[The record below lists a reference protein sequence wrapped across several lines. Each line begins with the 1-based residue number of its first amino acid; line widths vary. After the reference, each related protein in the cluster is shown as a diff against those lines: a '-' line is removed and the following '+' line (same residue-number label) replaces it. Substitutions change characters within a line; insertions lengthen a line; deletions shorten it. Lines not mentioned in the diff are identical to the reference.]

1 MTKNALGYISMAT
14 PKPGEL
20 PIRIETSQKMV
31 TFRALSA
38 GYHLLDVVVGMGDDE
53 AAIETLLQRAVS
65 ERVDTIFAA
74 SGKLALRNPHTRKM
88 LEDRCRALGIQLE
101 G

>member
-1 MTKNALGYISMAT
+1 MNKNALGYISMAA
-14 PKPGEL
+14 PKTGAP
-20 PIRIETSQKMV
+20 PVSIDSNRKMV

-53 AAIETLLQRAVS
+53 AAIETLLQRAVA
-65 ERVDTIFAA
+65 EGVDTIFAA
-74 SGKLALRNPHTRKM
+74 GGKLALRNPHTRKI